1 MSDWRVHPIFK
12 KHCASD
18 DGRIKSLTTGRN
30 MAQIPDKD
38 GYLRCYL
45 TLQGKR
51 KNFYSHR
58 FVYECFYGL
67 IENNMTI
74 DHKDTDHRNN
84 SIHNLECVTQSEN
97 NSRTYKTR
105 TRKSRI
111 LSDSQIIQIRKQRES
126 GKRVKEIANDFS
138 IKEKFAWKIIRNECF
153 FYV

>member
-1 MSDWRVHPIFK
+1 
-12 KHCASD
+12 
-18 DGRIKSLTTGRN
+18 
-30 MAQIPDKD
+30 
-38 GYLRCYL
+38 
-45 TLQGKR
+45 
-51 KNFYSHR
+51 
-58 FVYECFYGL
+58 
-67 IENNMTI
+67 MTI